1 MISKIDLVVDFK
13 SVSSILP
20 QNTSHVQTPGAESW
34 QRDHKELKGMNARLT
49 ISILLAAAGAAQGQS
64 VERLGTLG
72 GTGSIA
78 RDINELGQI
87 VGEST
92 LQGDLVARATIW
104 NNGVASEINGLGT
117 AQNSVA
123 WAINN
128 NGVAVGW
135 SDLASGART
144 ATLFGSGA
152 ATDLGAAIGS
162 TGNSVAW
169 DINDSG
175 VVVGQAPINPG
186 FAKGFVWDSANGAQA
201 VGTIPGYM
209 GGANKAINNSGM
221 IAGHSFFFGD
231 PDIATLAIPDGRG
244 GYEAFGIGPAGF
256 NVSFATAVSDSGIVV
271 GHTNGAGLAGPTG
284 GWQAVIFEPDGRGGT
299 NYVPL
304 GWLPGLS
311 ISEANDVNSN
321 GLVVGFGFDGDGLG
335 IAPRAFA
342 WLDGVL
348 TDLNDLLD
356 PNSDFVQLYQATG
369 VNENGDIVGFGE
381 TRGGNL
387 AGFVIHGFVPAPG
400 TLSILGAAGILATRR
415 RRNNH

>member
-1 MISKIDLVVDFK
+1 MVDFK

-20 QNTSHVQTPGAESW
+20 QNTGHVQTPGEESW
-34 QRDHKELKGMNARLT
+34 QRKHKEKERMNARLT
-49 ISILLAAAGAAQGQS
+49 LTVLLAVAGSAHGQS
-64 VERLGTLG
+64 VELLEALG

-78 RDINELGQI
+78 RDINDLGQI

-92 LQGDLVARATIW
+92 LPGDLVARATIW
-104 NNGVASEINGLGT
+104 NNGFPSELGGLNAGD
-117 AQNSVA
+117 NSVA

-128 NGVAVGW
+128 NGVAVG
-135 SDLASGART
+135 SNDFASGERT
-144 ATLFGSGA
+144 AALFQNG
-152 ATDLGAAIGS
+152 TVTNLGATIGS
-162 TGNSVAW
+162 QGNSVAW
-169 DINDSG
+169 DINDAG

-186 FAKGFVWDSANGAQA
+186 FAKGFVWDPTNGTQVA
-201 VGTIPGYM
+201 GTLPGFM
-209 GGANKAINNSGM
+209 GGANKAINNSGV

-231 PDIATLAIPDGRG
+231 PDNATLALPDGRG
-244 GYEAFGIGPAGF
+244 GYEAFDIGPSGF

-271 GHTNGAGLAGPTG
+271 GHTNGAGLGGPTG
-284 GWQAVIFEPDGRGGT
+284 GWQAVIYEPDGRGGT
-299 NYVPL
+299 NYIPL
-304 GWLPGLS
+304 GRLDGLS
-311 ISEANDVNSN
+311 NSEANDVNDS

-342 WLDGVL
+342 WIDGVM
-348 TDLNDLLD
+348 TDLNDLLE

-400 TLSILGAAGILATRR
+400 TLPLLAATGVLAARR
-415 RRNNH
+415 RRDNH